1 MRVVR
6 LSKLHATG
14 NDFLVRVGEDP
25 DDVLDAVTVAALCD
39 RRRGVGADGLITIG
53 AGGPGHDCSML
64 LQNAD
69 GGVAEMSG
77 NGIRCLAWVAER
89 RGLARGDRLT
99 VATGGGRRDVTLSV
113 GEHGEVVGASVDMGP
128 ATFGPRVDIELDG
141 TKMVGVTVDMGNP
154 HLVIAVDDPDAV
166 DVARHGPAIEHDPRF
181 PNRLNVEFTRSI
193 GRERLQMR
201 VWERGVGETLSCGT
215 GVCAAAAAM
224 VRAGACD
231 PNLSVQVP
239 GGVLRVM
246 VGDTITLAGPVVH
259 VFDLDIDRERLLAT
273 LR

>member
-1 MRVVR
+1 VRDVR

-14 NDFLVRVGEDP
+14 NDFLVRVGEHP

-53 AGGPGHDCSML
+53 GGGSGHDCSML

-113 GEHGEVVGASVDMGP
+113 ENGEVVGASVDMGP
-128 ATFGPRVDIELDG
+128 ARFGPDVDIDLDG
-141 TKMVGVTVDMGNP
+141 RTMIGVSVDMGNP
-154 HLVIAVDDPDAV
+154 HVVLAVDDPDAV
-166 DVARHGPAIEHDPRF
+166 DVARHGATIEHDPRF
-181 PNRLNVEFTRSI
+181 PNRINVEFARAR
-193 GRERLQMR
+193 GRDRVQMR

-224 VRAGACD
+224 VRAGDCD
-231 PNLSVQVP
+231 PNVTVQVP
-239 GGVLRVM
+239 GGALRVT
-246 VGDTITLAGPVVH
+246 VAETITLAGPVVH